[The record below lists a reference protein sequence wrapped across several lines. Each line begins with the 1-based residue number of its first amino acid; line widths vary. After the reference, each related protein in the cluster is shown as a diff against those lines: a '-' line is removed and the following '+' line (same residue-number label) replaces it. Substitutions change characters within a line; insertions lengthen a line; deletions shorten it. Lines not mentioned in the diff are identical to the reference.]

1 LHRLLITG
9 CFALAVACRTP
20 AGKPNSAEQEALAKL
35 DAEADAEPS
44 PFAEVRAPIVKGVQ
58 TSRQKQLI
66 EAPVSAS
73 ASDGEN
79 PSSAQCYEFKFFNQR
94 NNSLKRDPVTLCRG
108 DVERQIYL
116 QSAQGRVAILNLS
129 PDALVDPVAGITYVS
144 ARKLLCYDH
153 NLPPN
158 VRHTWTGSE
167 PVVNCCSD
175 VSFSRSESG
184 NEAAVIFGR
193 VEGPPS
199 NCGQD

>member
-1 LHRLLITG
+1 MHRLLFIG
-9 CFALAVACRTP
+9 CLALVAACRTP
-20 AGKPNSAEQEALAKL
+20 AGELNSSEQEALAKL
-35 DAEADAEPS
+35 DAEADAEPV
-44 PFAEVRAPIVKGVQ
+44 PFAEVRAPIVNAPQ
-58 TSRQKQLI
+58 TSGQKQLI
-66 EAPVSAS
+66 EAPTSAL
-73 ASDGEN
+73 AGEGEN

-94 NNSLKRDPVTLCRG
+94 RDSLKRDPVTLCRG

-158 VRHTWTGSE
+158 ARYTWTGAE

-175 VSFSRSESG
+175 VSFSRNESG

-193 VEGPPS
+193 VEGPPP